1 MRVAPHA
8 RRLTL
13 RLCAASRSVK
23 LSVPPRLPPARAIAF
38 LAAQS
43 GWLEQQA
50 MLRVPAPVP
59 FIAGGRL
66 PFRGGSLLL
75 MAESGRSVR
84 QADDRLL
91 VPGGADAFAGRVR
104 RWLEREAR
112 QILVA
117 ETHALAHR
125 LGVSAVRVRL
135 GDPAGRWGSCGP
147 EARINYSWRLVMA
160 PDFVRAAVVAHEVA
174 HLRHPDHGRDF
185 WRLAAELLGGPHAPA
200 RAWLSANGPML
211 HAQGADR

>member
-1 MRVAPHA
+1 MAPHA

-23 LSVPPRLPPARAIAF
+23 LSVPPRLPAARAAAF
-38 LAAQS
+38 LAAQR

-50 MLRVPAPVP
+50 TLRVPPPVA
-59 FIAGGRL
+59 FVAGGRL
-66 PFRGGSLLL
+66 PYRGAQLLL
-75 MAESGRSVR
+75 AAGSGRSVLR
-84 QADDRLL
+84 AGDRLL
-91 VPGGADAFAGRVR
+91 VPGGTDAFAGRVR

-112 QILVA
+112 QLLVA
-117 ETHALAHR
+117 ETEALAGR
-125 LGVSAVRVRL
+125 LGIGDVRVRL

-147 EARINYSWRLVMA
+147 RASINYSWRLVMA